1 MANTPQIPNIPTMAP
16 TQSAAGGVATPS
28 DIGSLMAPIVAAANQ
43 PVPDPYTQGVQVAE
57 PHLKQIVPAS
67 QYRDNRPIQGDVQD
81 KNRAR
86 RQNSVA
92 GLANMIGN
100 FGQKIQERKQ
110 AALKD
115 RLVDVMKYKQ
125 NAENAQTVLNDPNAS
140 PQAKQMAQKVADANK
155 KQLNDLLSDPKHQ
168 KEMAKALDISFVDPD
183 KNKTPEVQAYQQA
196 VKEFKAAGPFT
207 SDNPQEY
214 AVAQAAQGGG
224 QAQSKQPVQTQQS
237 TQPQQQKSQTPYA
250 DAALKKDSPTIAQN
264 PQYAAVVQQKQ
275 AAQKQLATMIPHLI
289 DTESKAQIQA
299 ARDGNAAARE
309 VFKASSDFRAK
320 ALDDITKLNIADAKD
335 ATTLKTTA
343 MRDAA
348 TIASAS
354 IRANAAVKVAQVN
367 GLSREQVQNVK
378 QQGATDLDKHI
389 NATEQALKTYGQRE
403 ADIKNSTTMSDTQK
417 KQALDA
423 LNYSRQQD
431 TNKLKALQDIRAKNF
446 PDIPPPTTEEAP
458 PKAGEGIL
466 GKIFDMLTYPAGSFD
481 SKEKP
486 NADTK
491 PAASSEPANKQQGI
505 NLIGNDESDE
515 SGNDSSEDSDSY

>member
-1 MANTPQIPNIPTMAP
+1 MENTPQIPNIPTMAP

-28 DIGSLMAPIVAAANQ
+28 DIGSLMAPIVGAANQ
-43 PVPDPYTQGVQVAE
+43 PVPDPYTQGIQVAE
-57 PHLKQIVPAS
+57 PHLKQIIPAT
-67 QYRDNRPIQGDVQD
+67 QYKDNRPVQGDVQD

-92 GLANMIGN
+92 GLANMIGS

-110 AALKD
+110 ASLKD

-125 NAENAQTVLNDPNAS
+125 NAENAQTVLSDPNAP

-207 SDNPQEY
+207 ADNPQEH

-224 QAQSKQPVQTQQS
+224 QTQPKQQGQQQSGPVQ
-237 TQPQQQKSQTPYA
+237 QPKSQTPYA

-299 ARDGNAAARE
+299 AKDGNAAARE
-309 VFKASSDFRAK
+309 VFRASSDFRTK
-320 ALDDITKLNIADAKD
+320 ALDAITKLNIADAKD

-348 TIASAS
+348 IIGSAS

-367 GLSREQVQNVK
+367 GLSREQIQNVK
-378 QQGATDLDKHI
+378 QQGAIDLDKHI
-389 NATEQALKTYGQRE
+389 NSTEQALKTYGQRE
-403 ADIKNSTTMSDTQK
+403 ADIKNSTTMSETQK

-466 GKIFDMLTYPAGSFD
+466 GKIYDMLTYPTGSFD